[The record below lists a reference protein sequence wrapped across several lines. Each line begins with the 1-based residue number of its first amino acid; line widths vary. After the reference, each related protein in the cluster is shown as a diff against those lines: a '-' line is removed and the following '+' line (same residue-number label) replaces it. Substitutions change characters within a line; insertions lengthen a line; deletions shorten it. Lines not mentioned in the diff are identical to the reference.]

1 MGPLVGNAQVEDV
14 RHNLDCIRK
23 EGVEVEEGYAEFIA
37 LPWDLSAKVGK
48 KKALF
53 GKANTWHTHIRPWI
67 DQPLVIH
74 NFFGDEGL
82 SDTGISVSKL
92 LPNRVFF
99 TELTG
104 EVLSGNAEGVFERK
118 NPNDLLYNAHLRLFR
133 DLTENSNL
141 ELGTSYA
148 RGTGAES
155 GGVSQFAA
163 VDVSYRWKPLQRGLY
178 RGFIGRLEMMLNDRD
193 DLEKR
198 LTGFYASAEWRLAQR
213 WIAGARI
220 DHAGRANSLSDEDVT
235 GARFSDRGTSLLL
248 TFQPSEFSQIR
259 SQLRRTSY
267 GGERS
272 VTEFLLQLQFAIGAH
287 GAHPF

>member
-1 MGPLVGNAQVEDV
+1 M
-14 RHNLDCIRK
+14 
-23 EGVEVEEGYAEFIA
+23 EVEEAYAEFVT

-53 GKANTWHTHIRPWI
+53 GKANTWHTHIRPWV

-82 SDTGISVSKL
+82 SDTGVSISKI
-92 LPNRVFF
+92 LPNDFF
-99 TELTG
+99 YTELTA
-104 EVLSGNAEGVFERK
+104 EVMSGNAEGIFERQ
-118 NPNDLLYNAHLRLFR
+118 NQNDLLYNAHLRLFR
-133 DLTENSNL
+133 DITENSNI

-148 RGTGAES
+148 RGTGVES
-155 GGVSQFAA
+155 AGTSQFAG
-163 VDVSYRWKPLQRGLY
+163 VDVSYRWKPLQRSLY
-178 RGFIGRLEMMLNDRD
+178 RGFIGRLEMMVNDRD

-220 DHAGRANSLSDEDVT
+220 DHADRAHTLGIEAAPS
-235 GARFSDRGTSLLL
+235 ARFTDRGTSLLL
-248 TFQPSEFSQIR
+248 IFQPSEFSQLR

-267 GGERS
+267 GGERA

-287 GAHPF
+287 GAHTF